1 MGAPVVEDV
10 RGYKVVERWLCT
22 GLVDSEGGVLVQ
34 FSRLEFV
41 NVGAIL
47 NGFLLEEFS
56 GKCLATERVSQEA
69 KSSGDFMAL
78 EGLEEVLLGDGFWA
92 IRMRGSIEITYGVED
107 GAAVGVVGVVDGGGG
122 HGSHYL
128 GFVKVENN
136 SKWCPEFSELFQE
149 EWKVQGG

>member
-47 NGFLLEEFS
+47 SGFLLEEFS
-56 GKCLATERVSQEA
+56 GKCLATERVS
-69 KSSGDFMAL
+69 
-78 EGLEEVLLGDGFWA
+78 
-92 IRMRGSIEITYGVED
+92 
-107 GAAVGVVGVVDGGGG
+107 
-122 HGSHYL
+122 
-128 GFVKVENN
+128 
-136 SKWCPEFSELFQE
+136 
-149 EWKVQGG
+149 